1 MGIITI
7 KKKTKR
13 IRKMLRTATTI
24 FAIIMAASASARRLD
39 TDGKGQNGNT
49 ECPDGWI
56 NENGDCCNP
65 KDVMPGSTCGRRL
78 QGNAYDGNGSFID
91 VGGEDGHVLIPP
103 GGYDIHG

>member
-1 MGIITI
+1 MGNNNNQ
-7 KKKTKR
+7 KKTKI

-91 VGGEDGHVLIPP
+91 VGGEDCHVLIPP
-103 GGYDIHG
+103 EGYDIHG